1 MIEKN
6 MNLLC
11 KLFLLQFENKNETI
25 QKNLSFNEKLVF
37 FLNRFSIFFIFKI
50 KSFNKICDKK

>member
-1 MIEKN
+1 

-11 KLFLLQFENKNETI
+11 KLFLLQFENENETI

-50 KSFNKICDKK
+50 KSFNRKCNKK